1 MTKVILCYIY
11 SYRIFCYNN
20 KLKQDRK
27 FYMEGVTK
35 KILVIE
41 DDKDIRDTIVYIL
54 QEEKYE
60 VIASE
65 NSKILKSI
73 NDYKPD
79 LVLLD
84 NWLTDWKSDANGQQ
98 LSKELKSD
106 PATSHIP
113 VIIISAVSNIK
124 EIAEAGLADGYLRKP
139 FDLQELI
146 QIVKHHLK

>member
-11 SYRIFCYNN
+11 SYRIFFYNN

-106 PATSHIP
+106 PATSYIP

>member
-1 MTKVILCYIY
+1 
-11 SYRIFCYNN
+11 
-20 KLKQDRK
+20 
-27 FYMEGVTK
+27 MEGTTK

-41 DDKDIRDTIVYIL
+41 DDKDIRETIVYIL
-54 QEEKYE
+54 EEEQYE
-60 VIASE
+60 VISSE
-65 NSKILKSI
+65 DAKILKSI
-73 NDYKPD
+73 ESFKPN

-98 LSKELKSD
+98 LSKELKTN

-139 FDLQELI
+139 FDLTELVS
-146 QIVKHHLK
+146 IVKRHIK